1 MYGHRYFGNRYYGN
15 RYFGDGG
22 NIASSLT
29 AAQIAA
35 AVWAY
40 VLEPGF
46 SAGLMLRV
54 IAAVAAGKTV
64 ILSPVPGSAH
74 VTFRTISDNGDIVDA
89 DVVGSERT
97 SITIT
102 P

>member
-1 MYGHRYFGNRYYGN
+1 MYGHRYFGSHYFGD

-22 NIASSLT
+22 NVAGSLT

-40 VLEPGF
+40 ALEPGF

-64 ILSPVPGSAH
+64 ILAPVPGSAH
-74 VTFRTISDNGDIVDA
+74 VTFRTISDSGDIVDA
-89 DVVGSERT
+89 DVMASERT

>member
-1 MYGHRYFGNRYYGN
+1 MRLVTRGLGGTSGDLLLRGFGIG
-15 RYFGDGG
+15 
-22 NIASSLT
+22 AQTT
-29 AAQIAA
+29 AAAIAA

-64 ILSPVPGSAH
+64 IISPTPGSAH
-74 VTFRTISDNGDIVDA
+74 VTFRTISDDGDIVDA
-89 DVVGSERT
+89 DLVGSERT